1 MRKTERKIDLK
12 ITKRAILISTALHL
26 LYFVATFGV
35 GFIRTL
41 NYEPDIIAEAGNV
54 TTLHNEVAIGTTG
67 SPLIYVLTW
76 IGLAVLLALGMFT
89 AQRIRQAR

>member
-1 MRKTERKIDLK
+1 MK
-12 ITKRAILISTALHL
+12 ITKRAMLLSTALHL

-67 SPLIYVLTW
+67 SPFIYVFTW
-76 IGLAVLLALGMFT
+76 IGLGIVLALGMLT
-89 AQRIRQAR
+89 VQRIRQTR

>member
-1 MRKTERKIDLK
+1 MK
-12 ITKRAILISTALHL
+12 ITKRAMLLSTALHL

-41 NYEPDIIAEAGNV
+41 NYTPDIIAEAGNV

-67 SPLIYVLTW
+67 SPFIYVFTW
-76 IGLAVLLALGMFT
+76 IGLAIVLALGMLT
-89 AQRIRQAR
+89 VQRIRQTR

>member
-1 MRKTERKIDLK
+1 MK
-12 ITKRAILISTALHL
+12 ITKRAMLLSTALHL

-54 TTLHNEVAIGTTG
+54 TTFHNEVAIGTTG
-67 SPLIYVLTW
+67 SPFIYVFTW
-76 IGLAVLLALGMFT
+76 IGLAIVLALGMLT
-89 AQRIRQAR
+89 VQRIRQTR

>member
-1 MRKTERKIDLK
+1 MK

-26 LYFVATFGV
+26 LYVIATFGI

-41 NYEPDIIAEAGNV
+41 NYTPDIISEADNV
-54 TTLHNEVAIGTTG
+54 TSLQSEVAIGTTG

>member
-26 LYFVATFGV
+26 LYVIATFGI

-41 NYEPDIIAEAGNV
+41 NYTPDIISEADNV
-54 TTLHNEVAIGTTG
+54 TSLQSEVAIGTTG

>member
-1 MRKTERKIDLK
+1 MK
-12 ITKRAILISTALHL
+12 ITKRAMLLSTALHL
-26 LYFVATFGV
+26 LYFVATFGD

-67 SPLIYVLTW
+67 SPFIYVFTW
-76 IGLAVLLALGMFT
+76 IGLAIVLALGMLT
-89 AQRIRQAR
+89 VQRIRQTR